1 MDIDKLIQDAV
12 KKIMTD
18 GPETSAAAGR
28 YDASYAKYMDHTV
41 LKPETTRETVKRFC
55 DEAKEYGFASVC
67 INPSHVVYVAEQLKG
82 TGVKTCC
89 VIGFPL
95 GANTSF
101 IKSLEAM
108 EAVKNGA
115 EEVDMVINIG
125 ALKSGYP
132 SFVER
137 EIAAVVNAV
146 RGIPV
151 KVILETSYLNRD
163 EKILVCEMAMQ
174 AGAAFVKTATGY
186 GAGGATTE
194 DVALMKSVVEGR
206 LGVKA
211 AGGIRTYGDAQAMV
225 EAGATVL
232 GTSAGLQ
239 ILADAPESA

>member
-1 MDIDKLIQDAV
+1 MITLTRAQL
-12 KKIMTD
+12 
-18 GPETSAAAGR
+18 AG
-28 YDASYAKYMDHTV
+28 MIDHT
-41 LKPETTRETVKRFC
+41 LLRPQATETDIRELCAEAVECRFRTVSVNPVWVTFC
-55 DEAKEYGFASVC
+55 VKALQGSRV
-67 INPSHVVYVAEQLKG
+67 
-82 TGVKTCC
+82 GVDAC
-89 VIGFPL
+89 VGFPL
-95 GANTSF
+95 GANTARM
-101 IKSLEAM
+101 KVEEAR
-108 EAVKNGA
+108 EAAQNGA
-115 EEVDMVINIG
+115 SELDMVINIG

>member
-18 GPETSAAAGR
+18 GPETQASAGR

-55 DEAKEYGFASVC
+55 DEAKEYHFASVC
-67 INPSHVVYVAEQLKG
+67 INPTHVTYVAEQLKG
-82 TGVKTCC
+82 SGVLTCC

-115 EEVDMVINIG
+115 DEVDMVINIG
-125 ALKSGYP
+125 WVKDQRWGDLL
-132 SFVER
+132 E
-137 EIAAVVNAV
+137 EIRAVKAACQ
-146 RGIPV
+146 GKLL
-151 KVILETSYLNRD
+151 KVILETCLLTDD
-163 EKILVCEMAMQ
+163 EKVQSCLAAKA
-174 AGAAFVKTATGY
+174 AGAAFVKTSTGFST
-186 GAGGATTE
+186 GGATPE
-194 DVALMKSVVEGR
+194 DIALMRKTVGEA

-211 AGGIRTYGDAQAMV
+211 SGGVRTREQALSMIA
-225 EAGATVL
+225 AGASRIGCSSTKK
-232 GTSAGLQ
+232 
-239 ILADAPESA
+239 IME